1 MHDILAFEEG
11 GEKAIE
17 RISTIKLTANLKS
30 KNIYSL
36 NWNTMN
42 RPPHSDHH
50 YTTNKP
56 STNHHHKQQQQEDC
70 YSATTVQ
77 WCSQESD
84 DLWQTK
90 KKEVVRRCAAHHQQ
104 NCFDERSSSSF
115 QVHCS
120 LLVAEAA
127 AHVHAYQQN
136 QCTLLQSTAVNR
148 DWRERGGFI
157 IAIFFSSF
165 FLPSFFPLSS
175 SLWFFFLLWALIC
188 HVPSRRRWHISAGAT
203 GEVVLS
209 KQREA
214 TRPVQQWL
222 TNTHTHTHI
231 HNWQ

>member
-1 MHDILAFEEG
+1 MTLQENEVAAIFSSFYDTHTMIKMHDILAFEEG

-56 STNHHHKQQQQEDC
+56 STNHHHKQQQQQQQEDF
-70 YSATTVQ
+70 YPATTVQ

-90 KKEVVRRCAAHHQQ
+90 KREVVRRCAAHHQQ
-104 NCFDERSSSSF
+104 SCSDGRSISSSF

-157 IAIFFSSF
+157 ITIFFSF
-165 FLPSFFPLSS
+165 FLPSFFH
-175 SLWFFFLLWALIC
+175 W
-188 HVPSRRRWHISAGAT
+188 
-203 GEVVLS
+203 
-209 KQREA
+209 
-214 TRPVQQWL
+214 VQASDSFSCFE
-222 TNTHTHTHI
+222 H
-231 HNWQ
+231 